1 MGTHCTPPSTFL
13 LLFVLGFFRMEALG
27 DEASTKLYIVCLEER
42 QHEGPELVTA
52 SHHEMLSSVLGS
64 KDAAFNSIVYS
75 YRYGFSG
82 FAARLKESQAD
93 QIAALPEVLSIEPS
107 RAFRLQTTRS
117 WDYLGLGYQHH
128 QPPGLL
134 EKGKEGDGIIIGV
147 VDTGIWPESRSFN
160 DDGYGPVP
168 SRWKGKCEVGQNF
181 TVNHCNRKIIGARYY
196 SKDARPS
203 DVAQD
208 YDSPRDANGH
218 GTHTASTAAGS
229 LVSDANFH
237 GLGGG
242 TARGG
247 APRARLA
254 IYKVCW
260 VSGRCGKA
268 DVLQAIDDA
277 VGDGVDILSLSIGG
291 HGYFPASLGAVKKG
305 TTVVFSGGNDGPVP
319 QTINN
324 AVPWVITVAASTIDR
339 SFPTDIILGNRR
351 TLVGQSMCYASSDP
365 GYKVL
370 VAFDSCSVVPQYLTQ
385 LADKIVLCFDRTF
398 SGSEAAAGET
408 SRLLGKLS
416 QAGARGAIIARF
428 PRSIPPDCSGI
439 TCVLVDYDV
448 GGQIANYARVETASG
463 RIPLVHVN
471 PASNIVGSQVM
482 SPRVAAFSGRGP
494 STGYPDLVKPDIT
507 APGVNI
513 LAAVRDGYQFMPGT
527 SMACSHVSGIAAL
540 LKVVHPD
547 WSPAAIKSALVT
559 TAYTTNERGF
569 PVEAEAI
576 PRKLADPFDFGGGH
590 IDPNRAMDPGLIYD
604 IHPNDYVNFFRYTNR
619 ASNSTSGQNHLKL
632 PSGAIPDLRKSGVG
646 SSRTYDLN
654 LPSISIPDLRE
665 TPVKVIRTVTNV
677 GDTHGRYM
685 AVVQTPAGVKMEVQ
699 PSVLHFRASGEK
711 LNFEV
716 TFTPLHNVQGGFT
729 FGSLTWVHRRGKNS
743 QRFSSTATCKMGYQ
757 HLLSSMLLLL
767 FLSSFI
773 QMAALGRTPSSTK
786 LLYIV
791 YMGERQHE
799 DPDLVTASHHHMLS
813 SVLGSKEEAVSSIV
827 YSYKHGFSGFAA
839 MLTESQA
846 HQIAEMPEVISV
858 NPSRSVPLLTTRSWD
873 YLDLG
878 FEQPQPTGLLARG
891 NFGDGIII
899 GVVDTG
905 IWPESRSFD
914 DHGYGPVPSRWKG
927 TCEVG
932 QNFTVNHCNRKII
945 GARWYAGGVDPSL
958 IEGGYQSPRD
968 SEGHGTHTAST
979 AAGSLVSDAS
989 FHGLGAGTA
998 RGGAPRARLA
1008 IYKAC
1013 WAKAGCPDAAVLKAI
1028 DDAIHDGVDILS
1040 LSLGGVL
1047 HPYFASI
1054 HAVAKGITVIFA
1066 GGNDG
1071 PVTQTIANDMPWVIT
1086 VAASTIDRSFPTLL
1100 TLGDNQTVVGQSLLY
1115 ESMDEGF
1122 TKLAYGGSCSR
1133 DALNSSDVVGKIVLC
1148 YELAIA
1154 SSTPP
1159 KRHFPLAAINVQEA
1173 GGKGIIFAQYSASIL
1188 HYIDE
1193 ICNGTVC
1200 VFVDYEMATLM
1211 SIYAESTRS
1220 PLVKVSP
1227 TQDMAGSGVMSP
1239 RVAAFSSR
1247 GPSILF
1253 PDLVKPDI
1261 TAPGFLI
1268 LAAVKDSYKFDS
1280 GTSMACPHVSG
1291 VVALLKAA
1299 HPQWSPAAIKS
1310 ALVTTA

>member
-1 MGTHCTPPSTFL
+1 MGTHYTPPSTFL

-27 DEASTKLYIVCLEER
+27 DEASTKLYIVCLEEWH
-42 QHEGPELVTA
+42 HEDPELVTA

-93 QIAALPEVLSIEPS
+93 QIAVLPEVLSIEPS

-147 VDTGIWPESRSFN
+147 HVNGSFSFIGIWPESRSFN
-160 DDGYGPVP
+160 DDGYGPAP

-196 SKDARPS
+196 NKDARPS
-203 DVAQD
+203 EVARD

-237 GLGGG
+237 GLGSG

-260 VSGRCGKA
+260 GSGRCGKA

-291 HGYFPASLGAVKKG
+291 DGYFPATLGAVKKG

-339 SFPTDIILGNRR
+339 SFPTDIILGNGR

-398 SGSEAAAGET
+398 AGAVAAAGET
-408 SRLLGKLS
+408 SQLLGKLS
-416 QAGARGAIIARF
+416 LAGARGAIIARF
-428 PRSIPPDCSGI
+428 PRSILPDCSGI

-482 SPRVAAFSGRGP
+482 SPRVAAFSARGP

-513 LAAVRDGYQFMPGT
+513 LAAVRDGYQFMSGT
-527 SMACSHVSGIAAL
+527 SMACPHVSGIAAL

-559 TAYTTNERGF
+559 TAYTTNDRGF

-576 PRKLADPFDFGGGH
+576 PRKLADPFDYGGGH
-590 IDPNRAMDPGLIYD
+590 IDPNRAMYPGLIYD
-604 IHPNDYVNFFRYTNR
+604 IDPNDYVNFFRYTNR
-619 ASNSTSGQNHLKL
+619 VSNSTSGQNHLKL

-654 LPSISIPDLRE
+654 LPSISIPDLKE
-665 TPVKVIRTVTNV
+665 TPVKVRRTVTNV

-716 TFTPLHNVQGGFT
+716 TFTPLHKVQGGFT
-729 FGSLTWVHRRGKNS
+729 FGSLTWVHRRGKNWV
-743 QRFSSTATCKMGYQ
+743 R
-757 HLLSSMLLLL
+757 
-767 FLSSFI
+767 I
-773 QMAALGRTPSSTK
+773 P
-786 LLYIV
+786 I
-791 YMGERQHE
+791 
-799 DPDLVTASHHHMLS
+799 
-813 SVLGSKEEAVSSIV
+813 AV
-827 YSYKHGFSGFAA
+827 
-839 MLTESQA
+839 
-846 HQIAEMPEVISV
+846 
-858 NPSRSVPLLTTRSWD
+858 R
-873 YLDLG
+873 
-878 FEQPQPTGLLARG
+878 
-891 NFGDGIII
+891 III
-899 GVVDTG
+899 RDFFSDT
-905 IWPESRSFD
+905 S
-914 DHGYGPVPSRWKG
+914 
-927 TCEVG
+927 
-932 QNFTVNHCNRKII
+932 
-945 GARWYAGGVDPSL
+945 
-958 IEGGYQSPRD
+958 
-968 SEGHGTHTAST
+968 
-979 AAGSLVSDAS
+979 
-989 FHGLGAGTA
+989 
-998 RGGAPRARLA
+998 
-1008 IYKAC
+1008 
-1013 WAKAGCPDAAVLKAI
+1013 
-1028 DDAIHDGVDILS
+1028 
-1040 LSLGGVL
+1040 
-1047 HPYFASI
+1047 
-1054 HAVAKGITVIFA
+1054 
-1066 GGNDG
+1066 
-1071 PVTQTIANDMPWVIT
+1071 
-1086 VAASTIDRSFPTLL
+1086 
-1100 TLGDNQTVVGQSLLY
+1100 
-1115 ESMDEGF
+1115 
-1122 TKLAYGGSCSR
+1122 
-1133 DALNSSDVVGKIVLC
+1133 
-1148 YELAIA
+1148 
-1154 SSTPP
+1154 
-1159 KRHFPLAAINVQEA
+1159 
-1173 GGKGIIFAQYSASIL
+1173 
-1188 HYIDE
+1188 
-1193 ICNGTVC
+1193 
-1200 VFVDYEMATLM
+1200 
-1211 SIYAESTRS
+1211 
-1220 PLVKVSP
+1220 
-1227 TQDMAGSGVMSP
+1227 
-1239 RVAAFSSR
+1239 
-1247 GPSILF
+1247 
-1253 PDLVKPDI
+1253 
-1261 TAPGFLI
+1261 
-1268 LAAVKDSYKFDS
+1268 
-1280 GTSMACPHVSG
+1280 
-1291 VVALLKAA
+1291 
-1299 HPQWSPAAIKS
+1299 
-1310 ALVTTA
+1310 